1 MVTFLNGRIGVHVP
15 QRAVMG
21 HKHATEAVPV
31 LRRPTMAET
40 AMEPEWRLENVRCC
54 LVLVSITF
62 VRYLVVVV
70 VVVIIVLVYI
80 ILPFAF
86 SVVDNK

>member
-15 QRAVMG
+15 QHAVMG

-40 AMEPEWRLENVRCC
+40 AMGPEWRLENVRCC

-70 VVVIIVLVYI
+70 VIIVLVYI

>member
-40 AMEPEWRLENVRCC
+40 AMGPEWRLENVRCC

-70 VVVIIVLVYI
+70 VIIVLVYI
-80 ILPFAF
+80 ILPFPF